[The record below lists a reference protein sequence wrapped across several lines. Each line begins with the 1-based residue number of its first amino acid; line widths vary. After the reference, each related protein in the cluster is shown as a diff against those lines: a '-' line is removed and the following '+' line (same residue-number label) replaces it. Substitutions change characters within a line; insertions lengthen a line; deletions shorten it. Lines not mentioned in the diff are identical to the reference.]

1 MKRLPTL
8 ASNPLRDPSVALP
21 HTQTHRHTLT
31 NARPRS
37 RRTPFGPRRHGS
49 SFLSLS
55 LSLVFLVFLERKKYE
70 EREEVV
76 EEEENDDGDE
86 GDNENDDDQLLLRFS
101 PPSERRSRFA
111 VDSGTPGEDAERRG
125 RRVSRD
131 AAERIHLR
139 TTRSRLRRS
148 SSGPGR

>member
-8 ASNPLRDPSVALP
+8 ASNPLRDPSVVLP

-49 SFLSLS
+49 SSLSLS

-70 EREEVV
+70 EREEV
-76 EEEENDDGDE
+76 EEKENDDGDE

-111 VDSGTPGEDAERRG
+111 ADSGTPEEDEECRGMLGSGYTSARHARVCGEARAVQGG
-125 RRVSRD
+125 RLV
-131 AAERIHLR
+131 
-139 TTRSRLRRS
+139 
-148 SSGPGR
+148 